1 MRLIKKIAG
10 IFLILMVVAFAGLAL
25 VLGHNSA
32 CEDQPF
38 STSAT
43 TTMNA
48 AIYRCYGSPDVI
60 ELVKTEKP
68 SPKDNEVL
76 VKIMAASV
84 NPLDWH
90 YMRGSPYFMR
100 LGSGIGAP
108 DDFRMGVDFA
118 GTAEAIGKNVTRFS
132 PGDRVF
138 GGKSGA
144 FAEYLVAGEDRAI
157 ARIPDNVTFEQ
168 AAATPIAGLTA
179 LQGLRDHGQLK
190 AGQKVL
196 INGASGGVG
205 TFAVQIAKAMGAK
218 VTGVCSTRNVDLVLA
233 IGADQVF
240 DYTKED
246 YTQSG
251 QKFDLI
257 IDNVGNHSVLENRKA
272 LKPGGRL
279 VIIGGGRGN
288 WLGPMIQP
296 ISAMIISPF
305 VDEHL
310 EMMLGRL
317 RQDDLVVLADLMESG
332 ELTPVFDRR
341 YPLSETADAIR
352 HSELGRARGKI
363 IINVE

>member
-1 MRLIKKIAG
+1 LFKKIAG
-10 IFLILMVVAFAGLAL
+10 IFLILVVIAVTALAL
-25 VLGHNSA
+25 VLGHSSA
-32 CEDQPF
+32 CEEQPF

-43 TTMNA
+43 TTMSA

-60 ELVKTEKP
+60 EIVKTEKP

-76 VKIMAASV
+76 VKIKAASV

-108 DDFRMGVDFA
+108 NDFRMGVDFA
-118 GTAEAIGKNVTRFS
+118 GTVEAVGKSVTRFS

-138 GGKSGA
+138 GGKNGA
-144 FAEYLVAGEDRAI
+144 FAEYLVIGEDRSI
-157 ARIPDNVTFEQ
+157 VKIPDNVTFEQ

-205 TFAVQIAKAMGAK
+205 TFAVQLAKAMGAN
-218 VTGVCSTRNVDLVLA
+218 VSGVCSTRNVDLVLA

-257 IDNVGNHSVLENRKA
+257 IDNVGNHSILKNRKA

-279 VIIGGGRGN
+279 IIIGGGKGN

-296 ISAMIISPF
+296 ISAMIIAPF

-310 EMMLGRL
+310 EMMLAQMRP
-317 RQDDLVVLADLMESG
+317 DDLGVLADLMGRG

-352 HSELGRARGKI
+352 NSELGRARGKI